1 MRSET
6 LKEIQRL
13 CEDICWENRL
23 SGSKGNKKVRK
34 LIKSYLRE
42 NNIPFFSEKFEI
54 TKVIP
59 LSASLRSN
67 GSVYEAIPL
76 VGSLWGETAGEVV
89 VIKDWE
95 KIKSSDVAGKIVATP
110 VGGTRDEEKAKIL
123 REKKAA
129 ALITYMEELNTNFS
143 GTLGNTKFLAVNT
156 KREVV
161 EELKGKEIILQV
173 RTEKRKI
180 ECENIVVE
188 FGRGPFVY
196 LIAHYDTKP
205 FVYGAI
211 DNGVAVA
218 FLLAM
223 VRELIEY
230 EDLPFRIRVLFTDAE
245 ELGLEGSRYHTREL
259 KNTIYAINVD
269 SIGWKNPAVLY
280 KDYYG
285 ENGRKINDKFFRHVL
300 EMKVDIPFVA
310 SKTGASDHVPFK
322 EKGVET
328 LFLSSNPF
336 TIRHTELDDYYA
348 IDWEVVRMWYDVLAY
363 FVRKLHRL

>member
-1 MRSET
+1 MRSEA
-6 LKEIQRL
+6 LKEIRKL
-13 CEDICWENRL
+13 CEHICWENRL

-34 LIKSYLRE
+34 LIRNYLKE

-59 LSASLRSN
+59 LNAYLKHN
-67 GSVYEAIPL
+67 GKSYEGLPL
-76 VGSLWGETAGEVV
+76 VGSLWGETAGEVT
-89 VIKDWE
+89 VIKDWKKLKNAE
-95 KIKSSDVAGKIVATP
+95 VAGKIVAIP

-123 REKKAA
+123 RKKKAS
-129 ALITYMEELNTNFS
+129 ALLTYMEELNVNFS
-143 GTLGNTKFLAVNT
+143 GTLGNAKFLAVNV

-161 EELKGKEIILQV
+161 EELEGKEVILQV

-180 ECENIVVE
+180 ECENIIVE

-211 DNGVAVA
+211 DNGVSVA
-218 FLLAM
+218 FLLTLIK
-223 VRELIEY
+223 ELIEY

-245 ELGLEGSRYHTREL
+245 ELGLEGSKYHTKNL
-259 KNTIYAINVD
+259 KNTIYAINID

-280 KDYYG
+280 EDFYG
-285 ENGRKINDKFFRHVL
+285 ENGKRINEKFFKHIL

-348 IDWEVVRMWYDVLAY
+348 IDWDVVSMWYDVLAY

>member
-13 CEDICWENRL
+13 CEEICWENRL
-23 SGSKGNKKVRK
+23 SGTRGNKKTRK
-34 LIKSYLRE
+34 LIKTFLKE
-42 NNIPFFSEKFEI
+42 NNIPFFTEKFEI
-54 TKVIP
+54 TKLLP
-59 LSASLRSN
+59 LNATLKVN
-67 GSVYEAIPL
+67 GKTYEGIPL

-89 VIKDWE
+89 VIKDWKKAQE
-95 KIKSSDVAGKIVATP
+95 TELSGKIVATP
-110 VGGTRDEEKAKIL
+110 LGGVRDEEKAKYL
-123 REKKAA
+123 KEKKAA
-129 ALITYMEELNTNFS
+129 ALITYLDELNLNFS
-143 GTLGNTKFLAVNT
+143 GTIGDAKFLAVNL
-156 KREVV
+156 KREEV
-161 EELKGKEIILQV
+161 EELKNKEVILQV
-173 RTEKRKI
+173 RTQKKKI
-180 ECENIVVE
+180 ECENIIVE

-211 DNGVAVA
+211 DNGLSVA
-218 FLLAM
+218 FLL
-223 VRELIEY
+223 VLTKELIEY
-230 EDLPFRIRVLFTDAE
+230 EDLPFRIRVLFADAE

-259 KNTIYAINVD
+259 RNAIYAINLD

-285 ENGRKINDKFFRHVL
+285 ENGKRINEKFFKHVL